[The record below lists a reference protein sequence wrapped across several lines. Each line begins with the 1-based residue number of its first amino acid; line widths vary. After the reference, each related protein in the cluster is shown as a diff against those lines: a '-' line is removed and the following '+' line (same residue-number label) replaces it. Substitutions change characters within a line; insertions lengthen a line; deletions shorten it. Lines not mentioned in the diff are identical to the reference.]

1 MYNSYDL
8 FKRKNHFFLLF
19 NECCKLYIFPNKFWG
34 KFWTSSTSSTTRCYF
49 CYLESGADAGS
60 CKLLRHEVRSSRSR
74 NPRTSYIHSY
84 WTDTVQKH
92 ESTRSWAIISPNL
105 LEENHHITQPAWRKT
120 WVNYGVPPFAPVFKV
135 VFVREASQTARV
147 EWKSNF
153 ACWGERGSEGC
164 VPCMVSCISLLSHS
178 SFFSSRLLAITV
190 PSASHWYCL
199 RGGYWVKRKLAS
211 THVLVSTLNV
221 HSPIVQR
228 R

>member
-1 MYNSYDL
+1 M
-8 FKRKNHFFLLF
+8 FLICLPETFLNLF
-19 NECCKLYIFPNKFWG
+19 NPLGVTGW
-34 KFWTSSTSSTTRCYF
+34 S
-49 CYLESGADAGS
+49 
-60 CKLLRHEVRSSRSR
+60 
-74 NPRTSYIHSY
+74 
-84 WTDTVQKH
+84 
-92 ESTRSWAIISPNL
+92 
-105 LEENHHITQPAWRKT
+105 HHITQPAWRKPS
-120 WVNYGVPPFAPVFKV
+120 YHPPSLKKNLSELWYAPFPPVFKV
-135 VFVREASQTARV
+135 VFVREASKAARV

-153 ACWGERGSEGC
+153 ACWGERGAEGC